1 MVSEDLGGDDD
12 EVTCLGNFS
21 QTPEVLDISDGD
33 DDIEQDSYAMIQ
45 EKIKKEPVE
54 EEEDFDE
61 KQSDA
66 SDLENNDADP
76 DEVEIIGMPL
86 KNRPS
91 SLAIQIQI
99 QNFFSTFF

>member
-1 MVSEDLGGDDD
+1 MEDLGGNED

-33 DDIEQDSYAMIQ
+33 DDIEQDSFAMIQ
-45 EKIKKEPVE
+45 GKIKDEPVE

-66 SDLENNDADP
+66 SDLDNNEDDH
-76 DEVEIIGMPL
+76 DVEIIGII
-86 KNRPS
+86 KNIY
-91 SLAIQIQI
+91 A
-99 QNFFSTFF
+99 FKK

>member
-1 MVSEDLGGDDD
+1 MEDLGGNED

-33 DDIEQDSYAMIQ
+33 DDIEQDSFAMIQ
-45 EKIKKEPVE
+45 GKIKDEPVE

-66 SDLENNDADP
+66 SDLDNNEDDH
-76 DEVEIIGMPL
+76 DVEIIGII
-86 KNRPS
+86 KKKY
-91 SLAIQIQI
+91 A
-99 QNFFSTFF
+99 FKK

>member
-1 MVSEDLGGDDD
+1 MVDLGGDDD

-66 SDLENNDADP
+66 SDLENHED
-76 DEVEIIGMPL
+76 DEVEIIGMMES
-86 KNRPS
+86 NES
-91 SLAIQIQI
+91 
-99 QNFFSTFF
+99 

>member
-1 MVSEDLGGDDD
+1 MVLEDLGGNED

-33 DDIEQDSYAMIQ
+33 DDIEQDSFAMIQ
-45 EKIKKEPVE
+45 GKIKDEPVE

-66 SDLENNDADP
+66 SDLDNNEDDF
-76 DEVEIIGMPL
+76 DVEIIGIH
-86 KNRPS
+86 N
-91 SLAIQIQI
+91 
-99 QNFFSTFF
+99 